1 MKKIYVAALSLLA
14 VGCINK
20 VPVDFGDET
29 PQLVLNAQLL
39 AHEGTQA
46 IYLSESRI
54 ATVNPVHGADV
65 TVLVDGK
72 PFAKA
77 EETEDGFQNE
87 YYAAAYYFEGDF
99 PEGSQVKVMAK
110 KGSWDAWAQADVV
123 QPPVISAVDTLRSI
137 EREIDYSYEVFQVKI
152 TLKDPPGDNYYRAG
166 VRAFHL
172 VTMVD
177 AEGNTMEVPVVY
189 EFHMNGNQ
197 DPVLGGTTAGLSIF
211 DLGKVYLAFSD
222 EMFRGQEY
230 TLRLTINSEQ
240 LYPYYYSWDADFQ
253 PVYAIITTTIVPWL
267 ESLSREEFDYLN
279 ALNNLENF
287 GYTSQMIVEPTTL
300 PSNVNGGLGF
310 FSVRNRTEAAP
321 MALPP
326 KRLDYENWY

>member
-1 MKKIYVAALSLLA
+1 MKKIYITALSLLA

-20 VPVDFGDET
+20 VPVDFGDDT
-29 PQLVLNAQLL
+29 PQLVLNAQLM
-39 AHEGTQA
+39 ADEDTQA
-46 IYLSESRI
+46 IYLSESQV
-54 ATVNPVHGADV
+54 ATIKPLRGADV
-65 TVLVDGK
+65 TILVDGK

-77 EETEDGFQNE
+77 EEAEDEDRNL
-87 YYAAAYYFEGDF
+87 YNAAAYYFKGGF
-99 PEGSQVKVMAK
+99 PEGSQVKVSAK

-152 TLKDPPGDNYYRAG
+152 TLQDPPGDNYYRAG

-177 AEGNTMEVPVVY
+177 AEGKTMEVPVVY

-197 DPVLGGTTAGLSIF
+197 DPVLGGTTAGLSMF
-211 DLGKVYLAFSD
+211 DLGKTYLAFSD
-222 EMFRGQEY
+222 EMFSGQEY

-240 LYPYYYSWDADFQ
+240 LYPYYYSWDAEFQ
-253 PVYAIITTTIVPWL
+253 PVYAIISTTIVPWL

-279 ALNNLENF
+279 ALNNLESF

-310 FSVRNRTEAAP
+310 FSVRNRTDAAP
-321 MALPP
+321 MALRP
-326 KRLDYENWY
+326 KRLDYEIWY